1 MNSAGPAGGARTTA
15 AAGIVAAVV
24 ASLLAFAAGAHAQGE
39 APWRAAEQVRSG
51 LFEAQSS
58 MLLGDGDDAEALVA
72 GAQRAVAAELARGLA
87 RRAPADLRALE
98 ADLAAAAEAADR
110 GDEVALAAARGR
122 AVAALRRGAYA
133 VTLAAARRGDV
144 AEARRW
150 LLIRDFRQATRF
162 TRPGVDAT
170 ASLAD
175 LAAGEIEPGAA
186 VTGIKKDLLDAYQTR
201 LLGYLD
207 AAEQAAQRG
216 FDAALAENAALA
228 AGYWR
233 ILAAEYER
241 QRGVEER
248 AGADRSFAELAA
260 ASRAGEG
267 AEFRSALTDSREALD
282 GFTAAP
288 FTPEEQARRAA
299 QLIRFLDLVPI
310 EYDDGTDDGHV
321 TIAFELQEAVAFTEG
336 AESALNDLESTLA
349 ERDPAGVETI
359 EAALAELERY
369 SRAAHE
375 GGQVVPLEE
384 VEAAHDRAS
393 DALDATLPEEWKETD
408 TEADFDLIDISLDQ
422 MQAAISA
429 GEWDQAEQARLSA
442 YGFFEF
448 GPEPLLRALDPQLV
462 AEVEGLVW
470 YGARDVNGLGEL
482 IANRASIQDVR
493 ETRVELDEALDQAR
507 GVTGEGASDATM
519 ITNAAVIV
527 FREGLEAILIIAAI
541 TASMVAAN
549 RPLRK
554 PIYRG
559 ALLALPASAVLWV
572 LAQTVIDSFSR
583 YGEKLE
589 AVVGL
594 IAIAVLLLVLNW
606 FFHRVYW
613 TAWIAGHRKRGKAI
627 VGTAAAAGVA
637 GATIASLYLLG
648 FSSVFREGFETVLFL
663 QALDIEAGTGV
674 VLAGVG
680 LGLVLTA
687 AVGALT
693 FLLERRLPYKRML
706 VVTGVLIALVLVV
719 LVGNTVRTMQGVG
732 WVPITP
738 LDVEFPLWM
747 GTWLGVF
754 PTVETL
760 AAQALA
766 FGFVVGSYLL
776 TEWVRKRHL
785 RQAIAAHEAE
795 FERAGSE
802 SATPVHARGA
812 GAEEERR
819 SVAPQL

>member
-1 MNSAGPAGGARTTA
+1 VIRRRPLIA
-15 AAGIVAAVV
+15 VALAL
-24 ASLLAFAAGAHAQGE
+24 ALLAPAPASAE
-39 APWRAAEQVRSG
+39 APWRAAEQLRSS

-58 MLLGDGDDAEALVA
+58 LLLGDGSAAAERVA
-72 GAQRAVAAELARGLA
+72 EAQRALGGDLARGL
-87 RRAPADLRALE
+87 RRFAPDELATLRG
-98 ADLAAAAEAADR
+98 DLAAARAAAAR
-110 GDEVALAAARGR
+110 GDEVGIAAARGA
-122 AVAALRRGAYA
+122 AVATLRRGAYEA
-133 VTLAAARRGDV
+133 TIAATRDGDV

-150 LLIRDFRQATRF
+150 LLIREFREATRF

-170 ASLAD
+170 AALTR
-175 LAAGEIEPGAA
+175 LGAGEVDTGAA
-186 VTGIKKDLLDAYQTR
+186 VTGVEKDLLDAYQSR
-201 LLGYLD
+201 LLDHLDD
-207 AAEQAAQRG
+207 AARAAERG

-233 ILAAEYER
+233 IVAGEYAS
-241 QRGVEER
+241 QRGAVERR
-248 AGADRSFAELAA
+248 AVDRVFDRLARAA
-260 ASRAGEG
+260 ASGDE
-267 AEFRSALTDSREALD
+267 RSYAALRGQALDALD

-288 FTPEEQARRAA
+288 FTPAEQARRAA
-299 QLIRFLDLVPI
+299 QMIRFLDLVPI
-310 EYDDGTDDGHV
+310 EYDDGTDDGQV
-321 TIAFELQEAVAFTEG
+321 TIPFELQEAVAFTDG
-336 AESALNDLESTLA
+336 AQSALNDLEA
-349 ERDPAGVETI
+349 ELEQRDPAAVATI
-359 EAALAELERY
+359 ESALADLERY
-369 SRAAHE
+369 SRDALE
-375 GGQVVPLEE
+375 GHHVASLED
-384 VEAAHDRAS
+384 VEAAHDRAG
-393 DALDATLPEEWKETD
+393 DALDAALPEEWKEAG
-408 TEADFDLIDISLDQ
+408 TEADFDLIEISLDQ
-422 MQAAISA
+422 MQAAASA
-429 GEWDQAEQARLSA
+429 GEWEQAEQARLSA

-470 YGARDVNGLGEL
+470 YGARGEDGLGEL
-482 IANRASIQDVR
+482 IAGQASVQELR
-493 ETRVELDEALDQAR
+493 ETRLALDEALEQAR
-507 GVTGEGASDATM
+507 GVTGDGASDATM
-519 ITNAAVIV
+519 ITNAALIV

-559 ALLALPASAVLWV
+559 ALLALPASAVLWI
-572 LAQTVIDSFSR
+572 LAQTVIDSLSR

-613 TAWIAGHRKRGKAI
+613 TAWIAGHRRRGMAI
-627 VGTAAAAGVA
+627 AGTAAAGVA
-637 GATIASLYLLG
+637 GATIVSLYLLG

-663 QALDIEAGTGV
+663 QALDLEAGAGV

-687 AVGALT
+687 AVGVLT
-693 FLLERRLPYKRML
+693 FLLERKLPYKRML
-706 VVTGVLIALVLVV
+706 IVTGVLIALVLVV

-738 LDVEFPLWM
+738 LDVELPLWM

-776 TEWVRKRHL
+776 TEWVRKRHT
-785 RQAIAAHEAE
+785 RRAIAAHEAE
-795 FERAGSE
+795 FERAGPE
-802 SATPVHARGA
+802 APGPVRERGA
-812 GAEEERR
+812 AAEEEPR

>member
-1 MNSAGPAGGARTTA
+1 VGAMA
-15 AAGIVAAVV
+15 AALATSAVA
-24 ASLLAFAAGAHAQGE
+24 LLASPPVARAE
-39 APWRAAEQVRSG
+39 APWRAAEEVRAN

-58 MLLGDGDDAEALVA
+58 ILLDRGDDAAALVE
-72 GAQRAVAAELARGLA
+72 RADDAVGGELGRGLA
-87 RRAPADLRALE
+87 QRAPADLAALRS
-98 ADLAAAAEAADR
+98 ALGAARSAAAR
-110 GDEVALAAARGR
+110 GDEVGLAAARGR

-133 VTLAAARRGDV
+133 ATIASTRDSDV

-175 LAAGEIEPGAA
+175 LAAGEIEPAVA
-186 VTGIKKDLLDAYQTR
+186 VTGVRKDLLDAYQSR
-201 LLGYLD
+201 LLTHLD
-207 AAEQAAQRG
+207 EAEQAAGRG

-228 AGYWR
+228 AGYWE
-233 ILAAEYER
+233 IVASEYQR
-241 QRGVEER
+241 QRGAPER
-248 AGADRSFAELAA
+248 RDVDKTFAALARAAPLGDRRAFHAA
-260 ASRAGEG
+260 AQRAV
-267 AEFRSALTDSREALD
+267 AALD

-310 EYDDGTDDGHV
+310 EYDDGTDDDRV
-321 TIAFELQEAVAFTEG
+321 TIPFELQEAVAFTEG
-336 AESALNDLESTLA
+336 AESALNDLQSALEQ
-349 ERDPAGVETI
+349 RDPAAVRTI
-359 EAALAELERY
+359 EDALAELKGYARV
-369 SRAAHE
+369 ALE
-375 GGQVVPLEE
+375 GSEVAPLET
-384 VEAAHDRAS
+384 VEAAHARAGE
-393 DALDATLPEEWKETD
+393 ALERALPEEWRETD

-470 YGARDVNGLGEL
+470 YGARDADGLGEL
-482 IANRASIQDVR
+482 VARHASIQDVR
-493 ETRVELDEALDQAR
+493 ESRLALDEALEQAR
-507 GVTGEGASDATM
+507 GVTGEGASDTTM
-519 ITNAAVIV
+519 ITNAALIV

-559 ALLALPASAVLWV
+559 ALLALPASALLWI
-572 LAQTVIDSFSR
+572 LAQTVINSLSR

-594 IAIAVLLLVLNW
+594 IAVAVLLLVLNW

-613 TAWIAGHRKRGKAI
+613 TEWIAGHRKRGMALA
-627 VGTAAAAGVA
+627 GTAVAGAA
-637 GATIASLYLLG
+637 GATIAGLYLLG

-674 VLAGVG
+674 VLAGVA
-680 LGLVLTA
+680 LGLVLTSA
-687 AVGALT
+687 IGVLT
-693 FLLERRLPYKRML
+693 FILERRLPYKRML
-706 VVTGVLIALVLVV
+706 IVTGVLIALVLVV

-732 WVPITP
+732 WVSITP
-738 LDVEFPLWM
+738 LHLEFPLWM

-760 AAQALA
+760 VAQVAAFA
-766 FGFVVGSYLL
+766 FVVGSYFVAEL
-776 TEWVRKRHL
+776 VRKRNV
-785 RQAIAAHEAE
+785 RRAIAAHEAE
-795 FERAGSE
+795 FEAPTQANGEAPEPRREPDAARA
-802 SATPVHARGA
+802 VH
-812 GAEEERR
+812 
-819 SVAPQL
+819 

>member
-1 MNSAGPAGGARTTA
+1 VSRAGRKGGARTA
-15 AAGIVAAVV
+15 AAAAVVAAVV
-24 ASLLAFAAGAHAQGE
+24 ASLPALAPGASAAGTGE
-39 APWRAAEQVRSG
+39 PPWRAADQIRSG
-51 LFEAQSS
+51 LFDAQSS
-58 MLLGDGDDAEALVA
+58 LLLGDGGDAEALVA
-72 GAQRAVAAELARGLA
+72 EAERALGGELARSLA
-87 RRAPADLRALE
+87 RSAPADRRALE
-98 ADLAAAAEAADR
+98 EDLAAARAAAAR
-110 GDEVALAAARGR
+110 GDELGLAAARGR

-133 VTLAAARRGDV
+133 VTVAAARRGDV
-144 AEARRW
+144 AQAHRW

-175 LAAGEIEPGAA
+175 LAASEIEPGPA
-186 VTGIKKDLLDAYQTR
+186 VTGIKKDLLDAYQSR

-207 AAEQAAQRG
+207 AAEQAAKRG
-216 FDAALAENAALA
+216 FDAALVENAELA
-228 AGYWR
+228 AGYWG
-233 ILAAEYER
+233 ILGREYER
-241 QRGVEER
+241 QRGAAER
-248 AGADRSFAELAA
+248 RRADRRFAELAA
-260 ASRAGEG
+260 AARRGD
-267 AEFRSALTDSREALD
+267 RSAFRTAKTDALESLD

-288 FTPEEQARRAA
+288 FTAEEQARRAA

-310 EYDDGTDDGHV
+310 EYDDGTDDGRV
-321 TIAFELQEAVAFTEG
+321 TIPFELQEAVAFTEG
-336 AESALNDLESTLA
+336 AESALNDLESTFV
-349 ERDPAGVETI
+349 ERDPAAVETI
-359 EAALAELERY
+359 ETALAELERY
-369 SRAAHE
+369 SRSAHE
-375 GGQVVPLEE
+375 GGRVVDLEE
-384 VEAAHDRAS
+384 VEAAHGRAS
-393 DALDATLPEEWKETD
+393 DALDAALPEEWKETD

-470 YGARDVNGLGEL
+470 YGARDVDGLGEL
-482 IANRASIQDVR
+482 IATRAAIQDVR

-519 ITNAAVIV
+519 ITNAALIV

-554 PIYRG
+554 PVYRG
-559 ALLALPASAVLWV
+559 ALLAIPASAVLWV
-572 LAQTVIDSFSR
+572 LAQTVIDSLSR

-589 AVVGL
+589 AMVGL

-613 TAWIAGHRKRGKAI
+613 TAWIAGHRRRGKAI
-627 VGTAAAAGVA
+627 VGSAAGAVGVA

-663 QALDIEAGTGV
+663 QALDLEAGTGV

-680 LGLVLTA
+680 FGLVLTA
-687 AVGALT
+687 AVGTLT

-738 LDVEFPLWM
+738 LDLELPLWM

-766 FGFVVGSYLL
+766 FAFVVGSYLL

-785 RQAIAAHEAE
+785 RRAIAADEAE
-795 FERAGSE
+795 FEPSPPLERIRHR
-802 SATPVHARGA
+802 TPELTR
-812 GAEEERR
+812 
-819 SVAPQL
+819 